1 MQTIRHL
8 AAAALSAA
16 ILSACSA
23 AVDTAAV
30 GGNSHVGIRG
40 SMDLNNGRSSVTPY
54 GQVGA
59 GVEYGRPK

>member
-8 AAAALSAA
+8 AAAALLAA

-23 AVDTAAV
+23 AIGTTAA